1 MEKKLKRPSI
11 RDVAREAGVS
21 ISTVSSVVNK
31 TKFVKEDR
39 QKSVLKAV
47 KKLNYKPN
55 IIARGLRT
63 RSTRAVGVIVP
74 DIAQPFFLPG
84 HKGNGRSSK
93 GKAVYTYIELYLL

>member
-1 MEKKLKRPSI
+1 MWKKLKRPSI
-11 RDVAREAGVS
+11 KDVAREAGVS

-39 QKSVLKAV
+39 QKRVLKAV

-63 RSTRAVGVIVP
+63 RSTRC
-74 DIAQPFFLPG
+74 FC
-84 HKGNGRSSK
+84 
-93 GKAVYTYIELYLL
+93 